1 MLHQRTIQRRTRVE
15 GVGLHTGRPSSVV
28 FRPAP
33 ENTGIM
39 IARSDLPGS
48 RAVAVSAHNVQA
60 TALATTVGG
69 SDFAVATVEHMLA
82 SLAALRIDNLI
93 IELSGPEI
101 PIVDGS
107 AEPFMRAL
115 LDAGLVDQDE
125 ARKYLYVTAPIFFGD
140 GEKHAFVSPY
150 NGLRL
155 TVTIDFPHP
164 KIGRQTL
171 DLDINEATFA
181 REIAPARTFGFL
193 RDVEAMRARGL
204 ALGGSLENAIVL
216 DHADVLNPGG
226 LRYPDEFVRH
236 KALDALGDLVTLGR
250 PLMGHVVLHKAGHDV
265 MNRLAQQILRSTD
278 SYRLVELAAGWTPAV
293 RGGELSAAD
302 ELLRLSRGS

>member
-1 MLHQRTIQRRTRVE
+1 
-15 GVGLHTGRPSSVV
+15 
-28 FRPAP
+28 
-33 ENTGIM
+33 M